1 LYSGSNARAGQI
13 SAVWVGGT
21 VSYNDYS
28 TTDIGNTLAVTG
40 SVAIVTG
47 QVQLNFQVPSS
58 TAGWNIKATAT
69 YI

>member
-13 SAVWVGGT
+13 SATWVGT
-21 VSYNDYS
+21 TIVYNDYS
-28 TTDIGNTLAVTG
+28 TTDIGLTSTVTS
-40 SVAIVTG
+40 SVAIVSG

-69 YI
+69 YL

>member
-1 LYSGSNARAGQI
+1 
-13 SAVWVGGT
+13 VWVGGT

-28 TTDIGNTLAVTG
+28 TIDIGTTSAVTA

-47 QVQLNFQVPSS
+47 QVQLNVQVPSS
-58 TAGWNIKATAT
+58 TTGWRVKSTAT